1 MLNKGEIKIIYH
13 AVDGIDN
20 LLDSDE
26 TIDGSELH
34 HKLFNEDYFIIGR
47 YEAEKFLQDCGGV
60 FKAIDEII
68 HYEKSNMGEV
78 STNLAE
84 AEHVANM
91 YAYIRGE
98 EFLSKCST
106 FGHNWDEELSL
117 EDLQQIK
124 DQLLKIA

>member
-1 MLNKGEIKIIYH
+1 MLNKGEEKIIIH
-13 AVDGIDN
+13 AVDGIDY
-20 LLDSDE
+20 LLDYDQ

-34 HKLFNEDYFIIGR
+34 HRLFNESYFIIGR

-78 STNLAE
+78 STDLAE

-91 YAYIRGE
+91 YAYIKGE
-98 EFLSKCST
+98 EFLSRCST

-117 EDLQQIK
+117 EDLQAIK
-124 DQLLKIA
+124 EELLEIA

>member
-1 MLNKGEIKIIYH
+1 MLNKGEEKIIIH
-13 AVDGIDN
+13 AVDGIDYM
-20 LLDSDE
+20 LDYKE

-78 STNLAE
+78 STDLAD
-84 AEHVANM
+84 AEKVANM
-91 YAYIRGE
+91 YAYIKGE
-98 EFLSKCST
+98 EFLSRCST

-117 EDLQQIK
+117 EDLQAIK
-124 DQLLKIA
+124 EELLEI

>member
-1 MLNKGEIKIIYH
+1 MLNKGEEKIIIH
-13 AVDGIDN
+13 AVDGIDY
-20 LLDSDE
+20 LLDYDQ

-34 HKLFNEDYFIIGR
+34 HRLFNESYFIIGR

-68 HYEKSNMGEV
+68 YYEKSNMGEV

-91 YAYIRGE
+91 YAYIKGE
-98 EFLSKCST
+98 EFLSRCST

-117 EDLQQIK
+117 EDLQAIK
-124 DQLLKIA
+124 EELLEIA

>member
-1 MLNKGEIKIIYH
+1 MLNRGEEKIIIH
-13 AVDGIDN
+13 AVDGIDYM
-20 LLDSDE
+20 LDYKE
-26 TIDGSELH
+26 RIDGSELH
-34 HKLFNEDYFIIGR
+34 HKLFNEGYFIIGS

-98 EFLSKCST
+98 EFLSRCSA
-106 FGHNWDEELSL
+106 FGHNWYEELSL